1 MDPKKIFE
9 AAREADV
16 ETVRAC
22 IAAGADMAAVNAQG
36 FTALQCAAMGSNQTE
51 VAPNIAVLRLLL
63 DAASPLEYTGTDGR
77 TALYLAA
84 EFAPTTDAVQLLLD
98 AGAKADISDG
108 HGNHITVNAMM
119 EEVVALLARVTG
131 KPIPEPPPPEPDPV
145 KMTTAQWRVTKARID
160 AVFEA
165 LTKAGLVALQ
175 DAGQT
180 QSDGFSDC
188 TEAFHERGGEAAG
201 VHGFCFYTRQDL
213 NRAKRTS
220 QLSLAYWGAPQGAD
234 ADMLRVGELIVGR
247 FRTAGFEVRWNGAAS
262 MRPEVDLRQASP
274 QAEPPNKPTPSAAPV
289 EQAAGE
295 QMAGTQASQS
305 SFLYFTGQGSDKVYQ
320 VHLRAK
326 DDGWVVDYGNGRRGG
341 TLATGTKTSSPV
353 AFEAALKIY
362 EKVVKEKTSKGYT
375 PDQSGALYTS
385 TELAGRI
392 SGELPQL
399 PTLILE
405 EQVARYF
412 DDAGWGLQEKADGEN
427 RILLIEGET
436 VRGTNRRGLFVDIP
450 QAWVGGAGASAGRTV
465 IAGEH
470 VGDAFK
476 AFDLL
481 ELDGQDLRGAPFIE
495 RFGHLQK
502 AVARLPWMVVID
514 LETTAEGKRR
524 RAAQLLAAHGEG
536 YVLKALAA
544 PFAAGRSTT
553 SLKFK
558 FNQSA
563 TCEVIRVNAQRS
575 VAVGLRDETGAMVD
589 MGNVTVP
596 PNEALPAAGTLVEVR
611 YLYRYAGGKFEQPV
625 YKGQRPDMTAE
636 DAVLSQVTR
645 IKDRGAVVDDE
656 AA

>member
-1 MDPKKIFE
+1 MDPKKIFD
-9 AAREADV
+9 AARKADV
-16 ETVRAC
+16 KTTRAC
-22 IAAGADMAAVNAQG
+22 IEAGADLAAVNKQG
-36 FTALQCAAMGSNQTE
+36 FTALQCAAMGSNETE
-51 VAPNIAVLRLLL
+51 VEPNLAVLRLLL
-63 DAASPLEYTGTDGR
+63 EAGSPLEYTGTDGR

-84 EFAPTTDAVQLLLD
+84 EFAPTTDAVQLLID
-98 AGAKADISDG
+98 AGAKADISDS

-119 EEVVALLARVTG
+119 EEVVELLARVTG
-131 KPIPEPPPPEPDPV
+131 QPVPEPPPPEPEPV
-145 KMTTAQWRVTKARID
+145 KMTTAQWRAAKARID
-160 AVFEA
+160 AVFGA
-165 LTKAGLVALQ
+165 LAKAGLVTLQ

-188 TEAFHERGGEAAG
+188 VEEFHERGGEAAG

-213 NRAKRTS
+213 NRAKSTS
-220 QLSLAYWGAPQGAD
+220 RLSLAFWGAPEGAD
-234 ADMLRVGELIVGR
+234 ADMLRVGELIVDH
-247 FRTAGFEVRWNGAAS
+247 FRKAGFEVRWNGAVS
-262 MRPEVDLRQASP
+262 MRPEIDLRQASS
-274 QAEPPNKPTPSAAPV
+274 QAEPAARPAPSAAPV
-289 EQAAGE
+289 GKAADG
-295 QMAGTQASQS
+295 QVSQS

-320 VHLRAK
+320 VHLRPK

-353 AFEAALKIY
+353 DFEAALKIY

-375 PDQSGALYTS
+375 PDQSGALYTA
-385 TELAGRI
+385 TDLAGRM

-405 EQVARYF
+405 EQAARYF

-427 RILLIEGET
+427 RILLIEGGT

-450 QAWVGGAGASAGRTV
+450 QAWVGAAGAPAGRTV
-465 IAGEH
+465 VAGEH

-502 AVARLPWMVVID
+502 MAGLAQWMVVLA
-514 LETTAEGKRR
+514 LELTAEGKRR
-524 RAAQLLAAHGEG
+524 RAAELLAAHGEG
-536 YVLKALAA
+536 YVLKALDA
-544 PFAAGRSTT
+544 PFAAGRSTV

-575 VAVGLRDETGAMVD
+575 VAVGLRDDTGAMVD
-589 MGNVTVP
+589 LGNVTVP
-596 PNEALPAAGTLVEVR
+596 PNEALPAVGTLVEVR

-625 YKGQRPDMTAE
+625 YKGQRPDMTSE

-645 IKDRGAVVDDE
+645 IKDRSAAME
-656 AA
+656 AADDDAP

>member
-1 MDPKKIFE
+1 M
-9 AAREADV
+9 ATT
-16 ETVRAC
+16 ETV
-22 IAAGADMAAVNAQG
+22 
-36 FTALQCAAMGSNQTE
+36 
-51 VAPNIAVLRLLL
+51 P
-63 DAASPLEYTGTDGR
+63 
-77 TALYLAA
+77 
-84 EFAPTTDAVQLLLD
+84 
-98 AGAKADISDG
+98 
-108 HGNHITVNAMM
+108 
-119 EEVVALLARVTG
+119 
-131 KPIPEPPPPEPDPV
+131 
-145 KMTTAQWRVTKARID
+145 
-160 AVFEA
+160 
-165 LTKAGLVALQ
+165 
-175 DAGQT
+175 
-180 QSDGFSDC
+180 
-188 TEAFHERGGEAAG
+188 
-201 VHGFCFYTRQDL
+201 
-213 NRAKRTS
+213 
-220 QLSLAYWGAPQGAD
+220 
-234 ADMLRVGELIVGR
+234 
-247 FRTAGFEVRWNGAAS
+247 
-262 MRPEVDLRQASP
+262 
-274 QAEPPNKPTPSAAPV
+274 
-289 EQAAGE
+289 
-295 QMAGTQASQS
+295 QS

-320 VHLRAK
+320 VHLRPK

-341 TLATGTKTSSPV
+341 TLATGTKTSSPI

-385 TELAGRI
+385 TDLAGRI

-405 EQVARYF
+405 EQAARYF

-450 QAWVGGAGASAGRTV
+450 QAWVGGAAGMPAGRTV

-481 ELDGQDLRGAPFIE
+481 ELDGQDLRSAAFID
-495 RFGHLQK
+495 RFGHLQ
-502 AVARLPWMVVID
+502 AMAGRLPWMVVLD
-514 LETTAEGKRR
+514 LETTTEGKRR

-544 PFAAGRSTT
+544 PFMAGRSTT

-575 VAVGLRDETGAMVD
+575 VAVGLRDEAGAMVD

-596 PNEALPAAGTLVEVR
+596 PNEALPAVGTLVEVR

-625 YKGQRPDMTAE
+625 YKGQRPDMTSD

-645 IKDRGAVVDDE
+645 IKDRGATMDEE

>member
-16 ETVRAC
+16 QTVRAC
-22 IAAGADMAAVNAQG
+22 IEAGADMAAVNKQG

-51 VAPNIAVLRLLL
+51 VEPNLAVLRLLL
-63 DAASPLEYTGTDGR
+63 EAGSPLEYTGTDGR

-98 AGAKADISDG
+98 AGANADVSDS
-108 HGNHITVNAMM
+108 HGNHVTVNAMM
-119 EEVVALLARVTG
+119 EEVVELLARVTG

-145 KMTTAQWRVTKARID
+145 KMTTAQWRAAKARID
-160 AVFEA
+160 EVFNA

-188 TEAFHERGGEAAG
+188 AEVFRERGGEAAG

-213 NRAKRTS
+213 SRAKRSS
-220 QLSLAYWGAPQGAD
+220 QLSLAFWGAPKGAD
-234 ADMLRVGELIVGR
+234 ADMLRVGELIVER
-247 FRTAGFEVRWNGAAS
+247 FRKAGFEVRWNGAAA
-262 MRPEVDLRQASP
+262 MRPEVDLRELSSQP
-274 QAEPPNKPTPSAAPV
+274 AEPPTKVKPSAAPA
-289 EQAAGE
+289 EKSSGE
-295 QMAGTQASQS
+295 QGAQS

-320 VHLRAK
+320 VHLRPK

-385 TELAGRI
+385 TDLAGRI

-450 QAWVGGAGASAGRTV
+450 QSWTGAVDAASAGRTV

-481 ELDGQDLRGAPFIE
+481 EVDGQDLRGSPFIE

-502 AVARLPWMVVID
+502 AAGRLPWMLVLN

-575 VAVGLRDETGAMVD
+575 VAVGLRDEAGAMVD

-625 YKGQRPDMTAE
+625 YKGQRPDMTSE

-645 IKDRGAVVDDE
+645 IKDRGAAAMDE
-656 AA
+656 EAG

>member
-16 ETVRAC
+16 QTVRAC
-22 IAAGADMAAVNAQG
+22 IEAGADMAAVNKQG

-51 VAPNIAVLRLLL
+51 VEPNLAVLRLLL
-63 DAASPLEYTGTDGR
+63 EAGSPLEYIGTDGR

-98 AGAKADISDG
+98 AGANADVSDS
-108 HGNHITVNAMM
+108 HGNHVTVNAMM
-119 EEVVALLARVTG
+119 EEVVELLARVTG

-145 KMTTAQWRVTKARID
+145 KMTTAQWRAAKARID
-160 AVFEA
+160 EVFNA
-165 LTKAGLVALQ
+165 LTKAGLVTLQ

-188 TEAFHERGGEAAG
+188 SEAFRERGGKAAG

-213 NRAKRTS
+213 NRAKSTS
-220 QLSLAYWGAPQGAD
+220 QLSLAFWGAPKGAD
-234 ADMLRVGELIVGR
+234 ADMQRVGELIVEH
-247 FRTAGFEVRWNGAAS
+247 FRKAGFEVRWNGAAA
-262 MRPEVDLRQASP
+262 MRPEVDLRQASS
-274 QAEPPNKPTPSAAPV
+274 QAAEPPAKAEPSAALA
-289 EQAAGE
+289 ERSSGE
-295 QMAGTQASQS
+295 PGAQS

-320 VHLRAK
+320 VHLRPK

-362 EKVVKEKTSKGYT
+362 KKVVKEKTSKGYT

-385 TELAGRI
+385 TDLAGRI

-450 QAWVGGAGASAGRTV
+450 QAWTGVADAASAGRTV

-481 ELDGQDLRGAPFIE
+481 ELDGQDLRDAPFIE

-502 AVARLPWMVVID
+502 AAGRLPWMLVLN

-575 VAVGLRDETGAMVD
+575 VAVGLRDEAGAMVD

-625 YKGQRPDMTAE
+625 YKGQRPDMTSE

-645 IKDRGAVVDDE
+645 IKDRGAAAMDE
-656 AA
+656 EAG

>member
-16 ETVRAC
+16 QTVRAC
-22 IAAGADMAAVNAQG
+22 IAAGADMAAVNKQG

-51 VAPNIAVLRLLL
+51 VAPNVAVLRLLL
-63 DAASPLEYTGTDGR
+63 DAGSPLEYTGADGR

-84 EFAPTTDAVQLLLD
+84 EFAPTVDAVQLLLD

-119 EEVVALLARVTG
+119 EEVVELLARVTG
-131 KPIPEPPPPEPDPV
+131 QPIPEPPPPEPEPV
-145 KMTTAQWRVTKARID
+145 KMTAAQWRAAKARID
-160 AVFEA
+160 GVFET
-165 LTKAGLVALQ
+165 LMKAGLVALH
-175 DAGQT
+175 DAGYT

-188 TEAFHERGGEAAG
+188 AQAFHERGGEAAG
-201 VHGFCFYTRQDL
+201 VHGFCYYTRQDL
-213 NRAKRTS
+213 NRAKSTS
-220 QLSLAYWGAPQGAD
+220 RLSLAYWGAPQGAD
-234 ADMLRVGELIVGR
+234 ADMLRVGELVVEH
-247 FRTAGFEVRWNGAAS
+247 FRKAGFDVQWNGAAS
-262 MRPEVDLRQASP
+262 MRPEVDLREASRS
-274 QAEPPNKPTPSAAPV
+274 AEPPGKPTPSVAPLK
-289 EQAAGE
+289 QAAGV
-295 QMAGTQASQS
+295 QASQS

-320 VHLRAK
+320 VHLRPK

-341 TLATGTKTSSPV
+341 TLATGTKTSSPL

-375 PDQSGALYTS
+375 PDASGALYTS
-385 TELAGRI
+385 TDLAGRV

-405 EQVARYF
+405 EQVERYF

-427 RILLIEGET
+427 RILLIEGDT

-450 QAWVGGAGASAGRTV
+450 QAWVGGAGATAGRTV

-481 ELDGQDLRGAPFIE
+481 ELDGQDLRSAAFID
-495 RFGHLQK
+495 RFGQLRK
-502 AVARLPWMVVID
+502 MAGRLPWMAVLD

-544 PFAAGRSTT
+544 PFAAGRSST

-575 VAVGLRDETGAMVD
+575 VAVGLRDEAGAMVD
-589 MGNVTVP
+589 LGNVTVP
-596 PNEALPAAGTLVEVR
+596 PNEALPGVGTLVEVR

-625 YKGQRPDMTAE
+625 YKGQRGDMTSE

-645 IKDRGAVVDDE
+645 VKERSAGME
-656 AA
+656 EKAA

>member
-16 ETVRAC
+16 QTVRAC
-22 IAAGADMAAVNAQG
+22 IEAGADMAAVNKQG

-51 VAPNIAVLRLLL
+51 VEPNLAVLRLLL
-63 DAASPLEYTGTDGR
+63 EAGSPLEYTGTDGR
-77 TALYLAA
+77 TTLYLAA

-98 AGAKADISDG
+98 AGANADVSDS
-108 HGNHITVNAMM
+108 HGNHVTVNAMM
-119 EEVVALLARVTG
+119 EEVVELLARVTG
-131 KPIPEPPPPEPDPV
+131 KPIPEAPPPEPEPV
-145 KMTTAQWRVTKARID
+145 KMTTAQWRAAKAKID
-160 AVFEA
+160 EVFDA

-188 TEAFHERGGEAAG
+188 AEVFHERGGEAAG

-220 QLSLAYWGAPQGAD
+220 QLSLAFWGAPKGAD
-234 ADMLRVGELIVGR
+234 ADMLRVGELIVEH

-262 MRPEVDLRQASP
+262 MRPEVDLTALSSQP
-274 QAEPPNKPTPSAAPV
+274 TEPAATTKASAASADKSADA
-289 EQAAGE
+289 QGA
-295 QMAGTQASQS
+295 QS

-320 VHLRAK
+320 VHLRPK

-385 TELAGRI
+385 TDLAGRV

-450 QAWVGGAGASAGRTV
+450 QAWTGATGAASAGRTV

-502 AVARLPWMVVID
+502 AAGRLPWMLVLD

-575 VAVGLRDETGAMVD
+575 VAVGLRDEAGAMVD

-645 IKDRGAVVDDE
+645 IKDRSAAMDDE
-656 AA
+656 AG